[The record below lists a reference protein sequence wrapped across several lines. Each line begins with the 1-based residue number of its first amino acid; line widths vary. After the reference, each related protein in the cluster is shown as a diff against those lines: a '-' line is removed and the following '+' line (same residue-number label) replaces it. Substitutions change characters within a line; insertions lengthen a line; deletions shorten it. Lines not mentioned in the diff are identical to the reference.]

1 MITPVLKTENFVIRA
16 FERKDLEIFAQYRS
30 QEMVAKYQSWTSF
43 TYQDAVELFE
53 STDYSTFGTEG
64 NWYQLAILTQET
76 DELVGDLA
84 VHFIDHDQIEIGVT
98 VSPQHQGKSVA
109 TEAVSRFLGYV
120 FGDLNKHRVVATTDA
135 ENTAAYRLLE
145 KLGFRR
151 EGHFIQNIFFKGAW
165 GDEYQYAMLRS
176 EGNFTYPIVEQA
188 QANAE
193 ASISRK

>member
-43 TYQDAVELFE
+43 TYPDAVELFE
-53 STDYSTFGTEG
+53 SMDYSTFGTEG

-84 VHFIDHDQIEIGVT
+84 VHFIDHEQIEIGFT

-109 TEAVSRFLGYV
+109 TESVSRFLGYL

-151 EGHFIQNIFFKGAW
+151 EGHFIQNIFFKGVW
-165 GDEYQYAMLRS
+165 GDEYLYAMLRS
-176 EGNFTYPIVEQA
+176 EGNFRYPIVEQA

-193 ASISRK
+193 ASY